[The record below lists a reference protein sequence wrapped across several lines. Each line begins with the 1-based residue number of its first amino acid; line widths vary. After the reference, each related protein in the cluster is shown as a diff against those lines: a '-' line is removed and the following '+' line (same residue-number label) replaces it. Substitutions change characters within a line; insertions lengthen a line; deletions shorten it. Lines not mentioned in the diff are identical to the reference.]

1 MLKHRVISITRR
13 LAGLLPPKLCLQAV
27 AWIDCFVGWVEPE
40 NVYVPPLVPKDRRR
54 VAVDVGANNGV
65 TTSIMA
71 GLFAKVHA
79 FEANPRLAGL
89 LKAAAPGNVEVHDMA
104 LSSKAGKAVL
114 TVPISAG
121 VTLEGWA
128 SVEAPLLAQFEQ
140 LNQIHVETRTLD
152 SFALSEVDLLK
163 IDVEGH
169 EMAVLAGAAETIR
182 RCLPWL
188 IIEAL
193 GEHQDRVRDLV
204 RPLGYQ
210 ETTLQVLTGRKGS
223 AHNLVFLPPSQS

>member
-1 MLKHRVISITRR
+1 MLHLRALTWVD
-13 LAGLLPPKLCLQAV
+13 CL
-27 AWIDCFVGWVEPE
+27 VGAAEPE
-40 NVYVPPLVPKDRRR
+40 NVYVPPLVPKHRRR

-71 GLFAKVHA
+71 GLFVSVHA
-79 FEANPRLAGL
+79 FEANPRLAGQ
-89 LKAAAPGNVEVHDMA
+89 LKAAAPGNVKVHGMA
-104 LSSKAGKAVL
+104 VSSQAGEAVL
-114 TVPISAG
+114 TVPVSAG
-121 VTLEGWA
+121 VTLEGWG
-128 SVEAPLLAQFEQ
+128 SMEAPLLAQFEH
-140 LNQIHVETRTLD
+140 LNQIRVETRTLD
-152 SFALSEVDLLK
+152 SFELFEVDLLK

-193 GEHQDRVRDLV
+193 DEHQDRVRDFV

-210 ETTLQVLTGRKGS
+210 ETTLHALTGRKGS